1 MHRLFLGLN
10 LWSVLF
16 LTAAVSLGL
25 ASSPWHTRIGL
36 IAAVFACLTQAG
48 AIALF
53 IGAAKLAKEH
63 VGRFDMPLALLDR
76 VNEIYHKILPA
87 TGFGSVLAAAT
98 AIVGGVVDAGTWP
111 LWPHRILAVS
121 AYLYLIAAIPF
132 EYRLQARMHG
142 VISDVEKLVP
152 PPEKLEGAP
161 AHPQYRPDR
170 VVFDRG
176 GRARALLYIGISLP
190 LPYLGYTYIA
200 GREVSFLLIPT
211 LVLTA
216 VSLGAAAHQFMAS
229 RGDHTRG

>member
-36 IAAVFACLTQAG
+36 LAAVFACLTQAG

-53 IGAAKLAKEH
+53 LGAAKLAKEH

-76 VNEIYHKILPA
+76 VNEVYHKILPA
-87 TGFGSVLAAAT
+87 TACGSVLAAAT

-121 AYLYLIAAIPF
+121 TYLYLIAAIPF
-132 EYRLQARMHG
+132 EYRLQATMHG
-142 VISDVEKLVP
+142 VISDVEKLLP
-152 PPEKLEGAP
+152 PPEKIEETP
-161 AHPQYRPDR
+161 AHPQYHPDR

-176 GRARALLYIGISLP
+176 GRARALLYIGLSLP

-200 GREVSFLLIPT
+200 GRDVSFLLIPT

-229 RGDHTRG
+229 RGDHSRG